1 MVSPWVYDFSSKQAQ
16 LLTKEQLGGKGLSL
30 VTMNKLGVDV
40 PHGFTIITD
49 ACRQYYASTGGREE
63 VKRRILKEV
72 VVALRGIESKSGR
85 KFGGTSNPLLLSVR
99 SGAATSMPGMMDTV
113 LNLGLNKQIVDH
125 LLESGADP
133 VFVMDNYR
141 RFIQMYGSV
150 VLSIDGGVFEN
161 IISYH
166 KEKNQIESDQEL
178 DLQTIRQIVED
189 FNKSIVLYKNAEIP
203 EDPLEQL
210 YSAIEAVFRSW
221 DNERAV
227 SYREMYGISHDGYTA
242 VNVQSM
248 VFGNL
253 NGNSCTGVVFSRNPN
268 DGSKYVFGEFLPQA
282 QGEDVVSGVRDTYPI
297 NISTKS
303 YQGSD
308 SVSME
313 ELFPSQYRALEEVCT
328 KLEKY
333 NSDVQ
338 DIEFTVEDGKLW
350 ILQYRNAK
358 RSIVASL
365 NIARDMVIEGVM
377 TEEQAILSIDSEDID
392 KLSHKKISDEA
403 EYSILAK
410 GLAASPGAAVGHIA
424 LDSDQAKN
432 MHQQQLPVIL
442 IRPETS
448 PDDISGINAS
458 VGIVTARGGMTSH
471 AAVVARGMGKP
482 CICSVSG
489 LTIDEDQQC
498 LFIGGERLVKGDII
512 TIDGTAG
519 SVINDSVPV
528 ISSTPPASFDNIMD
542 IVSKLQ
548 ALEVRANA
556 ETSNDIEYA
565 LKSGARGIGLCRT
578 EHMFFERDR
587 ILDIRKMLL
596 SKDHK
601 KVDRAIQSMLTYQQE
616 DFIKIFSLT
625 KELPVTIRLLDMPLH
640 EFLPKNDKEIED
652 YCDYM
657 QESVESVR
665 NNISSRYEHNPMLGY
680 RGCRVAVINPAIYEM
695 QISAIFTA
703 VIHLKEKHGMT
714 IEPEIMLPLVMHQN
728 EVMLCTQMIK
738 FREGISNTSI
748 FLFHK

>member
-1 MVSPWVYDFSSKQAQ
+1 
-16 LLTKEQLGGKGLSL
+16 
-30 VTMNKLGVDV
+30 
-40 PHGFTIITD
+40 
-49 ACRQYYASTGGREE
+49 
-63 VKRRILKEV
+63 
-72 VVALRGIESKSGR
+72 
-85 KFGGTSNPLLLSVR
+85 
-99 SGAATSMPGMMDTV
+99 
-113 LNLGLNKQIVDH
+113 
-125 LLESGADP
+125 
-133 VFVMDNYR
+133 
-141 RFIQMYGSV
+141 
-150 VLSIDGGVFEN
+150 
-161 IISYH
+161 
-166 KEKNQIESDQEL
+166 
-178 DLQTIRQIVED
+178 
-189 FNKSIVLYKNAEIP
+189 
-203 EDPLEQL
+203 
-210 YSAIEAVFRSW
+210 
-221 DNERAV
+221 
-227 SYREMYGISHDGYTA
+227 
-242 VNVQSM
+242 
-248 VFGNL
+248 
-253 NGNSCTGVVFSRNPN
+253 
-268 DGSKYVFGEFLPQA
+268 
-282 QGEDVVSGVRDTYPI
+282 
-297 NISTKS
+297 
-303 YQGSD
+303 
-308 SVSME
+308 
-313 ELFPSQYRALEEVCT
+313 
-328 KLEKY
+328 
-333 NSDVQ
+333 
-338 DIEFTVEDGKLW
+338 
-350 ILQYRNAK
+350 
-358 RSIVASL
+358 
-365 NIARDMVIEGVM
+365 M
-377 TEEQAILSIDSEDID
+377 TEEQAILSI
-392 KLSHKKISDEA
+392 
-403 EYSILAK
+403 
-410 GLAASPGAAVGHIA
+410 
-424 LDSDQAKN
+424 DSDQAKN

-738 FREGISNTSI
+738 NHVQMLEERYSVKLPYKLGAMIELPRAVLVVDKIAELVDFISFGTNDLTQTTMGISRDDSATFISEYISKSLLPKDPFISI
-748 FLFHK
+748 DQGGVGELVKYAMDKLHSSGLRKKVKVGLCGEHGGDRDSIAFFSALGIDYVSCSPYRITKAKLVAGQLGCK